1 MAKGIIAGDTNYR
14 EQSIMDIKSDI
25 ESWIFYSRKIKEFFE
40 ITISELK
47 EQDYWDGKV
56 AFNFQMLCYSVPQI
70 CDTFCSDFE
79 IILDAINADRITTR
93 EINLMKNIYRI
104 SVENEEYSWKSFK
117 GKDDGYRWHDY
128 GNPLFKKAE
137 KMYSDGRDFFVTL
150 KDVSNAVARMED
162 YMKEEKTIIDNSVH
176 TDNSVTIGNGN
187 EIKSSVIGNKNT
199 LENPPEKSSFWS
211 KFGLP
216 LLVTII
222 GGVAVA
228 VICFLLNL
236 N

>member
-1 MAKGIIAGDTNYR
+1 MAQGLIAGATNYS
-14 EQSIMDIKSDI
+14 EQSITDIKSDL
-25 ESWIFYSRKIKEFFE
+25 ESWMSYCREIKSFFE
-40 ITISELK
+40 KTIAELK
-47 EQDYWDGKV
+47 EQDYWDDKV
-56 AFNFQMLCYSVPQI
+56 AVDFQVFCCSVPQI
-70 CDTFCSDFE
+70 CDTFCLDFE
-79 IILDAINADRITTR
+79 IILDAINADRITAR
-93 EINLMKNIYRI
+93 EINLMKNIYRV

-117 GKDDGYRWHDY
+117 GKGGECRWHDY
-128 GNPLFKKAE
+128 GNPLFKKSE
-137 KMYSDGRDFFVTL
+137 TMYSSGRDFFVTL
-150 KDVSNAVARMED
+150 RDVSNAVARMED

-176 TDNSVTIGNGN
+176 TDNSITIGNGN

>member
-1 MAKGIIAGDTNYR
+1 MAQGLIPGATNYS
-14 EQSIMDIKSDI
+14 EQSIMDIKDDI
-25 ESWIFYSRKIKEFFE
+25 KSWISYSREIKCFFE
-40 ITISELK
+40 ITIAELK
-47 EQDYWDGKV
+47 EQDYWDSKV
-56 AFNFQMLCYSVPQI
+56 GFNFQMFCYSVPKI

-93 EINLMKNIYRI
+93 EINLMKNIYRV
-104 SVENEEYSWKSFK
+104 SVESEEYSWKSFK

-128 GNPLFKKAE
+128 ENPLFKKAE
-137 KMYSDGRDFFVTL
+137 NMYSKGRDFFVTL
-150 KDVSNAVARMED
+150 RDVSNAVARMED

-176 TDNSVTIGNGN
+176 TDNSITIGNGN

-199 LENPPEKSSFWS
+199 TENPPEKSSFWS

>member
-1 MAKGIIAGDTNYR
+1 MAQGLIAGATNYS

-56 AFNFQMLCYSVPQI
+56 AFNFQMFCYSVPQI